1 MGRLPALAAG
11 ADKGVVDGAPP
22 LHLQWSVPGRPV
34 DLADRR
40 QRARLYEVV
49 LREGA
54 PQDFL
59 RYVDGLL
66 LADAWDELVV
76 PVAVRAAW
84 AWIPEVHVVATPV
97 QLLD

>member
-1 MGRLPALAAG
+1 
-11 ADKGVVDGAPP
+11 
-22 LHLQWSVPGRPV
+22 
-34 DLADRR
+34 
-40 QRARLYEVV
+40 VV